1 MRIHYDPI
9 ARDLQEQV
17 CQILNSDS
25 QLSAMATFFAE
36 QSLDVDYNVKKSLAS
51 QGLAAVVMTPT
62 LALLGHDGVTMAWQ
76 CDDLTLQIVENP
88 IVNRAR
94 LKSAG
99 LSSGTALDVAEV
111 AAECLAGPQG
121 GHFGEYSAKQ
131 VQTAEQNNLLVV
143 KATFKTTCSRQL
155 SSIISSDISGNTV
168 EIPFATRDEINSLC
182 ADFFKLSTTFEG
194 FSTEEIQADISSL
207 SSGQTFLSSR
217 VDNLSAIFQ
226 PKGDYAAA
234 SSLTAYALKEEVPTK
249 TSQLANDSGYV
260 TSEQVKPS
268 QIHLGFAVSAETALT
283 SDFAE
288 EAGIAAEVAWTNVA
302 GKPDID
308 ALTANALA
316 EANKHSDNNLAIA
329 EQYASDIA
337 DGVRVWTGE
346 NFIYR
351 ATIDLPTEPKYQGYV
366 SKAVSA
372 DSVASIE
379 WDKVEGKPEIP
390 AKTSQLVN
398 DSGYI
403 TSADVKPSEDYE
415 GYALNA
421 ENALSA
427 SYSRYSDYATS
438 CSIAIWDNIALK
450 PDVALKS
457 DIPTKTSQLENDSGY
472 LVEAS
477 LSDYVKT
484 NELPSLAGYARED
497 YVDDKV
503 TQEALARQAADRF
516 ISSMVDDKAWLSSV
530 PTKTSDLVNDSG
542 YLTAHQSLSN
552 YYTKA
557 ETDQKIAQKQD
568 AYELFSRND
577 QQKIEGDRLV
587 YRLSADEW
595 VNIGELALKSD
606 MPSTAGLA
614 TTEYV
619 DKSVEQEAA
628 ARQAAD
634 QELRASI
641 AEKAGIDQIPT
652 KTSQLE
658 NDSNFLTA
666 HQSLSNYYTKQQTDE
681 AISSAL
687 SSAGNSNY
695 IESED
700 GQQRIYG
707 NGDVRALSSTP
718 GTYGPWTDEE
728 GNVDNTWKVV
738 EISSNVFCY
747 IQGDNAS
754 QRSVETWASRAEAEK
769 ATMFRT
775 QGYEKVWTRTYT
787 PGVDNWIKED
797 QLALKSDILQSGI
810 SEDEARTL
818 IQSYDYVTNNELDSK
833 GFRTQ
838 EQVETQITSKGYQT
852 QTQVESQI
860 TSKGYVTQ
868 TQVESQITSKG
879 YRTELQVDAQI
890 EAKGY
895 VTSAQAQQIAA
906 DTLPTGYA
914 QTEVVGTL
922 ENNTE
927 VHFYILTKEI

>member
-1 MRIHYDPI
+1 MHIHYDPI

-25 QLSAMATFFAE
+25 QVSAMATFFAE
-36 QSLDVDYNVKKSLAS
+36 QSLDIDYNVRKSLAS
-51 QGLAAVVMTPT
+51 QGLAAIVMTPT
-62 LALLGHDGVTMAWQ
+62 LNLLGHDGATTSWQ

-94 LKSAG
+94 LKNAG

-155 SSIISSDISGNTV
+155 SGLISTDISGNTV
-168 EIPFATRDEINSLC
+168 EIPFATRDELNSLSSDVMQIS
-182 ADFFKLSTTFEG
+182 ASFES
-194 FSTEEIQADISSL
+194 FSTEEIESDISSL
-207 SSGQTFLSSR
+207 SSSQASLSSR

-234 SSLTAYALKEEVPTK
+234 SSLTAYAMKADVPTK

-268 QIHLGFAVSAETALT
+268 GIRLGFAESAEKALT
-283 SDFAE
+283 ADFAY
-288 EAGIAAEVAWTNVA
+288 EAVLAHKVAWTNVT
-302 GKPDID
+302 GKPDLD
-308 ALTANALA
+308 ALSANALA

-329 EQYASDIA
+329 EGYASDIA

-351 ATIDLPTEPKYQGYV
+351 AAIDLPTEPKYQGYV

-379 WDKVEGKPEIP
+379 WDKVQNKPEIP
-390 AKTSQLVN
+390 AKTSQLEN

-403 TSADVKPSEDYE
+403 TSAEVEPSEAYE
-415 GYALNA
+415 GYAFNA
-421 ENALSA
+421 ENAVNALYASA
-427 SYSRYSDYATS
+427 AGYAENAGAAPWNGITE
-438 CSIAIWDNIALK
+438 K
-450 PDVALKS
+450 PDLALKS
-457 DIPTKTSQLENDSGY
+457 DIPTKTSQLDNDSGY
-472 LVEAS
+472 LNEAS
-477 LSDYVKT
+477 LSDYVTKD
-484 NELPSLAGYARED
+484 ELPSLAGYA
-497 YVDDKV
+497 
-503 TQEALARQAADRF
+503 TQEYADQKVGQEELARQR
-516 ISSMVDDKAWLSSV
+516 VDSIIFSIVDNKAWLSSV
-530 PTKTSDLVNDSG
+530 PTKTSQLTNDSG
-542 YLTAHQSLSN
+542 YLSAHQSLSN
-552 YYTKA
+552 YYTKE
-557 ETDQKIAQKQD
+557 ETDQKIAENQD

-606 MPSTAGLA
+606 MPSTNGLA
-614 TTEYV
+614 TTQYV
-619 DKSVEQEAA
+619 DQTVQQEAS

-641 AEKAGIDQIPT
+641 DQKAGIDQIPT

-666 HQSLSNYYTKQQTDE
+666 HQSLSNYYTKQETDE

-687 SSAGNSNY
+687 SSAGDSHY

-700 GQQRIYG
+700 GTQRIYG
-707 NGDVRALSSTP
+707 NRDVRTLSSTP

-738 EISSNVFCY
+738 EISSNAFCY
-747 IQGDNAS
+747 IRGDSMS
-754 QRSVETWASRAEAEK
+754 QRSLETWASREEAQK

-775 QGYEKVWTRTYT
+775 AGDEKLWTRSHT
-787 PGVDNWIKED
+787 PGVDNWIKADE
-797 QLALKSDILQSGI
+797 LALKSDILQSGI

-818 IQSYDYVTNNELDSK
+818 IQSYDYVTNDELDSK
-833 GFRTQ
+833 GFRTY
-838 EQVETQITSKGYQT
+838 EQVETQITSKGY
-852 QTQVESQI
+852 
-860 TSKGYVTQ
+860 
-868 TQVESQITSKG
+868 
-879 YRTELQVDAQI
+879 RTESQVDAQI

-895 VTSAQAQQIAA
+895 VTSTQAQQIAA
-906 DTLPTGYA
+906 GTLPTGYA

-922 ENNTE
+922 EDGTE

>member
-1 MRIHYDPI
+1 MHIHYDPI

-25 QLSAMATFFAE
+25 QVSAMVYFFAE
-36 QSLDVDYNVKKSLAS
+36 QSLDIDYNVRKSLAS
-51 QGLAAVVMTPT
+51 QGLAAIVMTPT
-62 LALLGHDGVTMAWQ
+62 LTLLGHDGATTSWQ

-94 LKSAG
+94 LKNAG

-111 AAECLAGPQG
+111 AAECLAGPHG

-155 SSIISSDISGNTV
+155 SGIISTDISGNTV
-168 EIPFATRDEINSLC
+168 EIPFATRDELNSLSS
-182 ADFFKLSTTFEG
+182 DVMQISTSFES
-194 FSTEEIQADISSL
+194 FSTEEIKSDISSL
-207 SSGQTFLSSR
+207 SIGQEALSSK
-217 VDNLSAIFQ
+217 VDSLSAIFQ
-226 PKGDYAAA
+226 PKGDYASA
-234 SSLTAYALKEEVPTK
+234 SSLTAYALKTEVPTK

-268 QIHLGFAVSAETALT
+268 GIRLGFAESAEKALT
-283 SDFAE
+283 ATFAE
-288 EAGIAAEVAWTNVA
+288 QAGTANQVAWTNVT
-302 GKPDID
+302 GKPDLD
-308 ALTANALA
+308 ALSANALA
-316 EANKHSDNNLAIA
+316 EANKHSDDNLAKA
-329 EQYASDIA
+329 EWYAADIA

-351 ATIDLPTEPKYQGYV
+351 ASIDLPTEPKYQGYV

-379 WDKVEGKPEIP
+379 WDKVQNKPEIP
-390 AKTSQLVN
+390 AKTSELVN

-403 TSADVKPSEDYE
+403 TSADVEPSEDYE
-415 GYALNA
+415 GYAFNA
-421 ENALSA
+421 ENAVNALYASA
-427 SYSRYSDYATS
+427 AGYAENAGAAPWNGITG
-438 CSIAIWDNIALK
+438 K
-450 PDVALKS
+450 PDLALKS
-457 DIPTKTSQLENDSGY
+457 DVPTKTSQLDNDSGY
-472 LVEAS
+472 LNEAS
-477 LSDYVKT
+477 LSDYVTKD
-484 NELPSLAGYARED
+484 ELPSLTGYATED
-497 YVDDKV
+497 YVDQKV
-503 TQEALARQAADRF
+503 GQEASARQAADRF
-516 ISSMVDDKAWLSSV
+516 ISSIVDNKAWLSSV
-530 PTKTSDLVNDSG
+530 PTKNSQLANDSG
-542 YLTAHQSLSN
+542 YLSAHQSLSN
-552 YYTKA
+552 YYTKE
-557 ETDQKIAQKQD
+557 ETDQKILENQD

-606 MPSTAGLA
+606 MPSTNGLA
-614 TTEYV
+614 TIEYV
-619 DKSVEQEAA
+619 DQNVEQEASS
-628 ARQAAD
+628 RQAAD

-641 AEKAGIDQIPT
+641 AEKADIDQIPT

-687 SSAGNSNY
+687 SSTGDSHY

-707 NGDVRALSSTP
+707 NGDVRTLSSTP
-718 GTYGPWTDEE
+718 GTYGPWTDAE

-738 EISSNVFCY
+738 EISSNAFCY
-747 IQGDNAS
+747 IHGDNAS
-754 QRSVETWASRAEAEK
+754 QRSLETWASREEAEK

-775 QGYEKVWTRTYT
+775 AGDEKLWTRTYT

-818 IQSYDYVTNNELDSK
+818 IQSYDYVTNDELASK
-833 GFRTQ
+833 GFRTY

-852 QTQVESQI
+852 QTQVE
-860 TSKGYVTQ
+860 T
-868 TQVESQITSKG
+868 QITSKG
-879 YRTELQVDAQI
+879 YRTESQVDAQI

-906 DTLPTGYA
+906 GTLPTGYA

-922 ENNTE
+922 ENGTE

>member
-1 MRIHYDPI
+1 MHIHYDPI

-25 QLSAMATFFAE
+25 QVSAMAYFFAE
-36 QSLDVDYNVKKSLAS
+36 QSLDIDYNVRKSLAS
-51 QGLAAVVMTPT
+51 QGLAAIVMTPT
-62 LALLGHDGVTMAWQ
+62 LTLLGHDGATTSWQ

-94 LKSAG
+94 LKNLG

-155 SSIISSDISGNTV
+155 SGIISTDISGNTV
-168 EIPFATRDEINSLC
+168 EIPFATRDELNSLSS
-182 ADFFKLSTTFEG
+182 DVMQISTSFES
-194 FSTEEIQADISSL
+194 FSTEEIKADISSL
-207 SSGQTFLSSR
+207 SIGQEALSSK
-217 VDNLSAIFQ
+217 VDGLSTIFQ

-268 QIHLGFAVSAETALT
+268 SIHLGFAVSAETALT
-283 SDFAE
+283 ADFAD
-288 EAGIAAEVAWTNVA
+288 EAGVANEVAWTNVA
-302 GKPDID
+302 GKPDLD
-308 ALTANALA
+308 ALSANALA
-316 EANKHSDNNLAIA
+316 EANKHSDQNLAIA
-329 EQYASDIA
+329 EGYASDIT

-351 ATIDLPTEPKYQGYV
+351 AAIDMPTEPKYQGYV

-372 DSVASIE
+372 DTVASIE
-379 WDKVEGKPEIP
+379 WDKVQNKPEIP
-390 AKTSQLVN
+390 AKTSELVN

-421 ENALSA
+421 ENAVNAHYASTA
-427 SYSRYSDYATS
+427 SYADNA
-438 CSIAIWDNIALK
+438 SIIPWDGITGK
-450 PDVALKS
+450 PNLALKS
-457 DIPTKTSQLENDSGY
+457 DIPTKTSQLDNDSGY
-472 LVEAS
+472 LQEAS

-484 NELPSLAGYARED
+484 DELPSLAGYATEE
-497 YVDDKV
+497 YVDQKV
-503 TQEALARQAADRF
+503 GQEELARQR
-516 ISSMVDDKAWLSSV
+516 VDSTIFSIVDNKAWLSSV
-530 PTKTSDLVNDSG
+530 PTKTSQLTNDSG
-542 YLTAHQSLSN
+542 YLSAHQSLSN
-552 YYTKA
+552 YYTK
-557 ETDQKIAQKQD
+557 EQTDEKIAENQD

-606 MPSTAGLA
+606 MPSTNGLA
-614 TTEYV
+614 TIEYV
-619 DKSVEQEAA
+619 DETVQQEAS

-641 AEKAGIDQIPT
+641 AQKADIDQIPT
-652 KTSQLE
+652 KTSQLQ

-681 AISSAL
+681 AISNAL

-695 IESED
+695 IQSED
-700 GQQRIYG
+700 GTQRIYG
-707 NGDVRALSSTP
+707 NGDVRTLSSTP

-738 EISSNVFCY
+738 EISSKVFCY
-747 IQGDNAS
+747 IQGDNTS
-754 QRSVETWASRAEAEK
+754 QRSVETWASREEAEK

-787 PGVDNWIKED
+787 PGTESWIKED

-818 IQSYDYVTNNELDSK
+818 IQSYDYVTNTELDNK

-838 EQVETQITSKGYQT
+838 EQVET
-852 QTQVESQI
+852 
-860 TSKGYVTQ
+860 
-868 TQVESQITSKG
+868 QITSKG

-906 DTLPTGYA
+906 DTLPTGYV
-914 QTEVVGTL
+914 QTEVIGTL

>member
-1 MRIHYDPI
+1 MHIHYDPI

-25 QLSAMATFFAE
+25 QVSAMAYFFAE
-36 QSLDVDYNVKKSLAS
+36 QSLDIDYNVRKSLAS
-51 QGLAAVVMTPT
+51 QGLAAIVMTPT
-62 LALLGHDGVTMAWQ
+62 LTLLGHDGATTSWQ
-76 CDDLTLQIVENP
+76 CDDLTLQVVENP

-94 LKSAG
+94 LKNAG

-143 KATFKTTCSRQL
+143 KATFKTTCSRQVSGL
-155 SSIISSDISGNTV
+155 ISTDISGNTV
-168 EIPFATRDEINSLC
+168 EIPFATRDELNSLSSDVMQIS
-182 ADFFKLSTTFEG
+182 ASFES
-194 FSTEEIQADISSL
+194 FSTEEIESDISSL
-207 SSGQTFLSSR
+207 SIGQEALSSR
-217 VDNLSAIFQ
+217 FDNLSAIFQ
-226 PKGDYAAA
+226 PKGDYAAT
-234 SSLTAYALKEEVPTK
+234 SSLTAYAMKADVPTK
-249 TSQLANDSGYV
+249 TSQLANDSGYI
-260 TSEQVKPS
+260 TSDEVKPS
-268 QIHLGFAVSAETALT
+268 SIRPGFAESAEKALT
-283 SDFAE
+283 ADFAY
-288 EAGIAAEVAWTNVA
+288 EAVLAHKVAWTDVT
-302 GKPDID
+302 GKPDLD
-308 ALTANALA
+308 ALSANALA
-316 EANKHSDNNLAIA
+316 EANKHSDDNLAKA
-329 EQYASDIA
+329 EQYTSDIV

-351 ATIDLPTEPKYQGYV
+351 AAIDLPTEPKYQGYV

-372 DSVASIE
+372 ETVASIE

-390 AKTSQLVN
+390 AKTSQLEN

-403 TSADVKPSEDYE
+403 TSAEVEPSEEYE
-415 GYALNA
+415 GYAFNA
-421 ENALSA
+421 ENAVNALYASA
-427 SYSRYSDYATS
+427 AGYAENAGAAPWNGITE
-438 CSIAIWDNIALK
+438 K
-450 PDVALKS
+450 PDLALKS
-457 DIPTKTSQLENDSGY
+457 DIPTKTSQLDNDSGY
-472 LVEAS
+472 LDEAS
-477 LSDYVKT
+477 LSDYVTKD
-484 NELPSLAGYARED
+484 ELPSLTGYATEE
-497 YVDDKV
+497 YVDQKV
-503 TQEALARQAADRF
+503 GQEELARQR
-516 ISSMVDDKAWLSSV
+516 VDSIIFSIVDNKAWLSSV
-530 PTKTSDLVNDSG
+530 PTKTSQLTNDSG
-542 YLTAHQSLSN
+542 YLSAHQSLSD
-552 YYTKA
+552 YYTK
-557 ETDQKIAQKQD
+557 EQTDEKILENQD

-606 MPSTAGLA
+606 MPSTNGLA

-619 DKSVEQEAA
+619 DENVQQEAS

-641 AEKAGIDQIPT
+641 DQKADIDQIPT

-666 HQSLSNYYTKQQTDE
+666 HQSLSDYYTKQQTDE

-687 SSAGNSNY
+687 SSVGDSHY

-700 GQQRIYG
+700 GTQRIYG
-707 NGDVRALSSTP
+707 NGDVRTLSSEP
-718 GTYGPWTDEE
+718 GTYGPWTSAVDGRVDE
-728 GNVDNTWKVV
+728 TWHVV
-738 EISSNVFCY
+738 EAGANLWCWENSLGVR
-747 IQGDNAS
+747 S
-754 QRSVETWASRAEAEK
+754 QSFYSEETALQ
-769 ATMFRT
+769 ATAFIVKDT
-775 QGYEKVWTRTYT
+775 NEVWTRSYT

-797 QLALKSDILQSGI
+797 ELALKSDILQPGI

-818 IQSYDYVTNNELDSK
+818 IQSYDYVTNDELDSK
-833 GFRTQ
+833 GFRTY

-852 QTQVESQI
+852 QTQVE
-860 TSKGYVTQ
+860 T
-868 TQVESQITSKG
+868 QITSKG
-879 YRTELQVDAQI
+879 YRTESQVDAQI

-895 VTSAQAQQIAA
+895 VTSAQAQQIAS

-922 ENNTE
+922 EDGTE

>member
-25 QLSAMATFFAE
+25 QVSAMAYFFAE
-36 QSLDVDYNVKKSLAS
+36 QSLDIDYNVRKSLAS
-51 QGLAAVVMTPT
+51 QGLAAIVMTPT
-62 LALLGHDGVTMAWQ
+62 LTLLGHDGVTTSWQ

-155 SSIISSDISGNTV
+155 SSIISSDLSGNTV
-168 EIPFATRDEINSLC
+168 ELPFATRDELNSLC
-182 ADFFKLSTTFEG
+182 ADFFNLSTSFES
-194 FSTEEIQADISSL
+194 FSTEEIKADVSSL
-207 SSGQTFLSSR
+207 SSGQTFLSSQ
-217 VDNLSAIFQ
+217 VDNLSAVFQ

-249 TSQLANDSGYV
+249 TSQLVNDSGYV
-260 TSEQVKPS
+260 TSQQVKPS
-268 QIHLGFAVSAETALT
+268 GIRLGFAESAETALT
-283 SDFAE
+283 AAFAE
-288 EAGIAAEVAWTNVA
+288 EAGIANEVAWTNVT
-302 GKPDID
+302 GKPDLD

-316 EANKHSDNNLAIA
+316 EANKHSDQNLAIA
-329 EQYASDIA
+329 EGYASDIA

-351 ATIDLPTEPKYQGYV
+351 ALIDLPTEPKYQGYV

-379 WDKVEGKPEIP
+379 WDRVQNKPDIP
-390 AKTSQLVN
+390 AKTSELVN

-403 TSADVKPSEDYE
+403 TSAEVKPSEDYE
-415 GYALNA
+415 GYALNT

-427 SYSRYSDYATS
+427 SYSRYADYATS

-472 LVEAS
+472 LVEDS

-497 YVDDKV
+497 YVDEKV
-503 TQEALARQAADRF
+503 GQEASARQAADSF
-516 ISSMVDDKAWLSSV
+516 ISSIVDNKAWLSSV
-530 PTKTSDLVNDSG
+530 PTKNSQLANDSG
-542 YLTAHQSLSN
+542 YLSAHQSLSN
-552 YYTKA
+552 YYTKE
-557 ETDQKIAQKQD
+557 ETDEKIAENKD
-568 AYELFSRND
+568 AYALFSRND

-606 MPSTAGLA
+606 MPSTNGLA

-619 DKSVEQEAA
+619 DESVEQEAS

-641 AEKAGIDQIPT
+641 AEKADIDQIPT
-652 KTSQLE
+652 KTSQLT

-687 SSAGNSNY
+687 SSAGDSHY

-707 NGDVRALSSTP
+707 NRDVRTLSSTP

-738 EISSNVFCY
+738 EISSGAFCY
-747 IQGDNAS
+747 IHGDNAS
-754 QRSVETWASRAEAEK
+754 QRSVETWASREEAEK

-775 QGYEKVWTRTYT
+775 AGYEKLWTRAYT

-797 QLALKSDILQSGI
+797 ELALKSDILQSGI

-818 IQSYDYVTNNELDSK
+818 IQSYDYVTNDELASK
-833 GFRTQ
+833 GFRTY

-852 QTQVESQI
+852 QTQVE
-860 TSKGYVTQ
+860 T
-868 TQVESQITSKG
+868 QITSKG
-879 YRTELQVDAQI
+879 YRTESQVDAQI

-906 DTLPTGYA
+906 GTLPTGYA

-922 ENNTE
+922 ENGTE